1 MPQKQEKNITER
13 GDWKHAGFAFLVP
26 DSFPGLCKRCAL
38 LYSQFSRATVQL
50 VKGQS
55 AQYSAKC
62 VVLVAILI
70 IVFQQLII
78 NVYGPNRTLLF

>member
-1 MPQKQEKNITER
+1 MQDLPSLCQTASQACVRDVLCYT
-13 GDWKHAGFAFLVP
+13 H
-26 DSFPGLCKRCAL
+26 SFPEQL
-38 LYSQFSRATVQL
+38 VQL

-62 VVLVAILI
+62 VVLVGILI
-70 IVFQQLII
+70 IVFQQLIM